1 MTIEKF
7 LQSAFA
13 NKSRPPPLCAVCSLV
28 LCSHAARAVQPLEQG
43 QAVRA
48 VGQSEAGSSAA
59 RFEKPR
65 RTGWDKSV
73 FYKCVA
79 AIAKACIQS

>member
-1 MTIEKF
+1 MMTIEKF

-13 NKSRPPPLCAVCSLV
+13 NKSRPPPLCAV
-28 LCSHAARAVQPLEQG
+28 CSHAARAVQPLEQG

-79 AIAKACIQS
+79 TG

>member
-1 MTIEKF
+1 MMTIEKF

-28 LCSHAARAVQPLEQG
+28 LCSHADRAVQPLEQG
-43 QAVRA
+43 QAVKA
-48 VGQSEAGSSAA
+48 VGQSEAGSWAA

-79 AIAKACIQS
+79 AS